1 MSNCQKRIFGYD
13 LLKTIAIFLIVFYH
27 LGGIDYG
34 SIELGRF
41 YLPNIYKF
49 FSAFCATGVPL
60 FFMVN
65 GALVI
70 HKKRHWKQLLLKA
83 FHLLFLLVFWKFVL
97 QYLISNRLLDN
108 KDNMVHF
115 WFLGTLSIV
124 YIVSI
129 GIQINNHLRNFVLI
143 FLFFFPFLYN
153 FLWDVYL
160 FVFPSFDSFKFTH
173 TGFYTLYAILY
184 YYLGDY
190 LREHQISHYYSLG
203 LIIVG
208 LFLVNFEVVAKSN
221 HFRYIYDG
229 VNSSFPTFGAMAMSI
244 GIFFLFKDQIS
255 RNGILQKLI
264 LFVGRNTMGIYLF
277 HVLFIILL
285 RRFIPEL
292 LLVSNPLA
300 TLLISLIIILITA
313 FISNI
318 FNNSK
323 LAFLVNLSDKPS
335 FHNFKS

>member
-1 MSNCQKRIFGYD
+1 M
-13 LLKTIAIFLIVFYH
+13 IVFYH

-34 SIELGRF
+34 TIEPGEF
-41 YLPNIYKF
+41 FTPNLNKF
-49 FSAFCATGVPL
+49 FSAFCSAGVPL

-65 GALVI
+65 GALVNQ
-70 HKKRHWKQLLLKA
+70 KKTHWKQMLSKA
-83 FHLLFLLVFWKFVL
+83 CHLLFLLVFWKFVL
-97 QYLISNRLLDN
+97 QYIISIQLLKIRED
-108 KDNMVHF
+108 MVHF

-129 GIQINNHLRNFVLI
+129 AIEKLNRLRNFVLI
-143 FLFFFPFLYN
+143 FLFLFPFLYN

-173 TGFYTLYAILY
+173 TGFYTLYTILY

-208 LFLVNFEVVAKSN
+208 LFLVNFEVVAMSN
-221 HFRYIYDG
+221 HFRAIYDG

-244 GIFFLFKDQIS
+244 GIFLFFKGKIS
-255 RNGILQKLI
+255 RNGIIKKLI
-264 LFVGRNTMGIYLF
+264 LFVGRNTMGIYLY
-277 HVLFIILL
+277 HVLLIIML

-300 TLLISLIIILITA
+300 TLLISSIIILITA
-313 FISNI
+313 FISNV
-318 FNNSK
+318 FSNSK
-323 LAFLVNLSDKPS
+323 VAFLVNLSSKPS
-335 FHNFKS
+335 SPKFHS